1 MNCIKLLGAI
11 NKDTGKYT
19 SPKFASK
26 NNKYKCPGCLR
37 DLIFRQGKIKVP
49 HFAHKKANDPCKFY
63 INPSETQIHKDAKF
77 LLKSII
83 ENNINLKIKRN
94 CICCNDT
101 IHEYIIPQY
110 NDTFKVCIE
119 YKIKHNN
126 KTKYIDVAYIDENN
140 NIIALF
146 EICYKNK
153 TCEEDRP
160 DPWYEFNAEK
170 FIDIVNRNTEINE
183 LTIEC
188 IRKHKCAKCIADINE
203 DNKKHEEAKIKLAKM
218 IPYDKDDRWK
228 NNLFIDYPKL
238 NIDEY
243 FQGCL
248 MLDTQI
254 SYKDIKKYIPEHIYN
269 SIENV
274 ECLINSSLEDQ
285 YSKIIKYIPHNPQ
298 LLDGNFVPTFELCK
312 ELKFKP
318 YIEVD
323 IAVSRKG
330 EIQEIWISEYIDEMV
345 ISKLLK
351 YTNNCTI
358 YVFNVNWILEQ
369 DNNLLQEDFYNNA
382 KKVAQCYQIK
392 PLELRELNIEF
403 DNTNIYLKVPFNKKD
418 KAKDLGAKWDNDHK
432 LWYIKNTNKKK
443 EYILCLFNQIFFR
456 LSNNAK
462 ILKKQIVTNKINLF
476 EQNINKINWY
486 ELSRNSNAFELL
498 VKNPD
503 KIIWYLLSANPNAIE
518 LLKENKNNIDWEYL
532 SINSNNKAIELL
544 RENPDK
550 IRWNWL
556 SCNPCNEAIELLK
569 LNLDKINWSY
579 LSSNPSIKA
588 IELLKENPDKI
599 NWDNLL
605 RNPNNIALLKKNKD
619 KINWIILSE
628 NPNDKAIKLLKLNL
642 DKINWSYLSKNPND
656 KAIELLKENPDKINW
671 DNLSSNPNDKAIE
684 LLKENQD
691 KINWRNLSSNPNDK
705 AIELLKEN
713 QDKINWTNL
722 SENLNDKAIEL
733 LKKNKDKIVW
743 IKLSSNPN
751 NKAIELL
758 QKYPK
763 KISWYNLSSNPNI
776 MEILNKI
783 I

>member
-1 MNCIKLLGAI
+1 MNCVKLLGAI

-19 SPKFASK
+19 SPRFASK
-26 NNKYKCPGCLR
+26 NYKYKCPECER
-37 DLIFRQGKIKVP
+37 DLIFRQGKIKV
-49 HFAHKKANDPCKFY
+49 HHYAHKKANDPCKFY
-63 INPSETQIHKDAKF
+63 INPTETQIHKDAKL

-101 IHEYIIPQY
+101 INEYIIPQY
-110 NDTFKVCIE
+110 NDNFKVCIE
-119 YKIKHNN
+119 YKIKHKN

-146 EICYKNK
+146 EICHKNK

-170 FIDIVNRNTEINE
+170 FIDIVNRSTGINE

-188 IRKHKCAKCIADINE
+188 IRKQKCTKCIADINE
-203 DNKKHEEAKIKLAKM
+203 DNKKYEEAKIKLAKI

-228 NNLFIDYPKL
+228 NNLFIDFPIL

-274 ECLINSSLEDQ
+274 EYLINSSLEDQ

-298 LLDGNFVPTFELCK
+298 LFDGNFVPTFELCK

-358 YVFNVNWILEQ
+358 YVINVNWILEQ

-418 KAKDLGAKWDNDHK
+418 EAKDLGAKWDNDHK

-456 LSNNAK
+456 SSNNAK
-462 ILKKQIVTNKINLF
+462 ISKEQINLF
-476 EQNINKINWY
+476 EQNINKIDWY
-486 ELSRNSNAFELL
+486 ALS
-498 VKNPD
+498 K
-503 KIIWYLLSANPNAIE
+503 NPNAIE
-518 LLKENKNNIDWEYL
+518 LLVKNLDKINWDVLSENPNAIELLVKNLDKINWESL
-532 SINSNNKAIELL
+532 SSNTNNKAIELL
-544 RENPDK
+544 RENK
-550 IRWNWL
+550 
-556 SCNPCNEAIELLK
+556 
-569 LNLDKINWSY
+569 DKINWY
-579 LSSNPSIKA
+579 RLSENSCSEA
-588 IELLKENPDKI
+588 IELLKEN
-599 NWDNLL
+599 
-605 RNPNNIALLKKNKD
+605 KD
-619 KINWIILSE
+619 KINWES
-628 NPNDKAIKLLKLNL
+628 
-642 DKINWSYLSKNPND
+642 
-656 KAIELLKENPDKINW
+656 
-671 DNLSSNPNDKAIE
+671 LSSN
-684 LLKENQD
+684 
-691 KINWRNLSSNPNDK
+691 
-705 AIELLKEN
+705 
-713 QDKINWTNL
+713 T
-722 SENLNDKAIEL
+722 
-733 LKKNKDKIVW
+733 
-743 IKLSSNPN
+743 N

-758 QKYPK
+758 RENKD
-763 KISWYNLSSNPNI
+763 KINWESLSSNTN
-776 MEILNKI
+776 NKAI
-783 I
+783 ELLRENKDKI